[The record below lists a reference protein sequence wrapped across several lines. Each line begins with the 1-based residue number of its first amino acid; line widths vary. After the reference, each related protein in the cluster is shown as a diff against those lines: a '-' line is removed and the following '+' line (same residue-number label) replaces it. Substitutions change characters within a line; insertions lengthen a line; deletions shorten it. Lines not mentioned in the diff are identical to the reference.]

1 MHSSKNMS
9 YLCYT
14 KLKNSFKMEKIF
26 TVNIH
31 NKEYKI
37 SESAFKMLNDY
48 NNFIKRTI
56 KDEDKIY
63 DIEIQISVIIDME
76 ISEKG
81 ADVIIDPHV
90 IKEVIKVLRDNQTVY
105 YEIPENRRPGREQK
119 ENYAEGQKS
128 DIKRDT
134 KNSVLG
140 GVCSGIANKMNIDP
154 LVIRILFI
162 VLTVFFGIFFLLYI
176 ILWIVLPE
184 DKESVKRQVYTN
196 KK

>member
-1 MHSSKNMS
+1 
-9 YLCYT
+9 
-14 KLKNSFKMEKIF
+14 MEKIF

-37 SESAFKMLNDY
+37 SESAFRMLNDY

-56 KDEDKIY
+56 KDEDKLY

-76 ISEKG
+76 IAEKG
-81 ADVIIDPHV
+81 QDVIVDAGV

-105 YEIPENRRPGREQK
+105 YEIPENRRPGSERK
-119 ENYAEGQKS
+119 ESYEESQKS

-140 GVCSGIANKMNIDP
+140 GVCAGIAKKMNIDP

-162 VLTVFFGIFFLLYI
+162 VLTVFFVIFFLLYI
-176 ILWIVLPE
+176 ILWIVIPE
-184 DKESVKRQVYTN
+184 DKDSVKRPVYTS